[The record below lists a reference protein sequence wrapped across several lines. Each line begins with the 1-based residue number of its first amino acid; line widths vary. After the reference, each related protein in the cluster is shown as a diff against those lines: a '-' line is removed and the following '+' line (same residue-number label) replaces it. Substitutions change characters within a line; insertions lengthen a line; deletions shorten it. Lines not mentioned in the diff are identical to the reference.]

1 MPRRP
6 SEIAA
11 VMSRSDSSMRR
22 SVGTSPQP
30 VGRRRSPGTRP
41 LTTPGESAPR
51 ALNRAHRDADPLA
64 PAPPGPAGAR
74 GCLPR
79 WSGGSVS
86 QSRGAPLRRG
96 ALAVVLVTASVAGYA
111 GAAAYSALAS
121 PVVPVASDFGPGDG
135 LTRSVPP
142 AGAGVSPA
150 DLVRA
155 ITPADGVVNAQ
166 PVGADR
172 ALVATEG
179 LAPHDLEAL
188 PGVADAESSPAV
200 PVAAGT
206 VADPYWPQYG
216 WNLENTGTN
225 AYGQSAVA
233 DADDDVTTG
242 WQAGTGEDVV
252 VAVVDTGYDSDHPDL
267 AGALWTNPAE
277 SCGPVDRD
285 GNGKAGDC
293 HGWNFTTGSADVDN
307 GAGGTHGASVAGAVG
322 ARAGNGLGTAGVAPG
337 VTIMPLVI
345 GTGGGGAPSPGAPA
359 GPV

>member
-1 MPRRP
+1 
-6 SEIAA
+6 
-11 VMSRSDSSMRR
+11 MSRSDSSMRR
-22 SVGTSPQP
+22 SL
-30 VGRRRSPGTRP
+30 GTRP
-41 LTTPGESAPR
+41 LTTPGESGR
-51 ALNRAHRDADPLA
+51 QALNRAHRDADPLA
-64 PAPPGPAGAR
+64 PAPSGPAGTR

-96 ALAVVLVTASVAGYA
+96 ALAGVLVTASVAGYA

-121 PVVPVASDFGPGDG
+121 PAGPVVNDFGPGDG
-135 LTRSVPP
+135 LIRYVLT
-142 AGAGVSPA
+142 ADEGVSPA
-150 DLVRA
+150 DLVGA
-155 ITPADGVVNAQ
+155 VTPADGVVNAQ

-188 PGVADAESSPAV
+188 PGVADAEYSPAV

-225 AYGQSAVA
+225 ASGQTAVA

-242 WQAGTGEDVV
+242 WQAGTGEGVV

-277 SCGPVDRD
+277 SCGPVDQD

-293 HGWNFTTGSADVDN
+293 HGWNFTTDSADVDN
-307 GAGGTHGASVAGAVG
+307 GANGTHGASVAGAVG
-322 ARAGNGLGTAGVAPG
+322 ARAGNGLGTAGAAPD

-345 GTGGGGAPSPGAPA
+345 GSGGSGDLTPGAAAVPYAPPHRAPRPHPSWGGPA
-359 GPV
+359 RGPAR

>member
-22 SVGTSPQP
+22 SL
-30 VGRRRSPGTRP
+30 GTRP

-64 PAPPGPAGAR
+64 PAPPGPAGTR

-121 PVVPVASDFGPGDG
+121 PAVPVVTDFGPGDG
-135 LTRSVPP
+135 LTRYVLT
-142 AGAGVSPA
+142 ADEGVAPA
-150 DLVRA
+150 DLVQA
-155 ITPADGVVNAQ
+155 VSLADGVVNAQ

-179 LAPHDLEAL
+179 LAPHHLEAL
-188 PGVADAESSPAV
+188 PGVADAEYSPAV

-225 AYGQSAVA
+225 AYNQAARA

-242 WQAGTGEDVV
+242 WEVGTGEDVV
-252 VAVVDTGYDSDHPDL
+252 VAVVDTGYDADHADL

-277 SCGPVDRD
+277 PCGLIDRD

-293 HGWNFTTGSADVDN
+293 HGWNFTTNSADVDN
-307 GAGGTHGASVAGAVG
+307 GTNGTHGASVAGAVG
-322 ARAGNGLGTAGVAPG
+322 ARAGNGLGTA
-337 VTIMPLVI
+337 
-345 GTGGGGAPSPGAPA
+345 
-359 GPV
+359 